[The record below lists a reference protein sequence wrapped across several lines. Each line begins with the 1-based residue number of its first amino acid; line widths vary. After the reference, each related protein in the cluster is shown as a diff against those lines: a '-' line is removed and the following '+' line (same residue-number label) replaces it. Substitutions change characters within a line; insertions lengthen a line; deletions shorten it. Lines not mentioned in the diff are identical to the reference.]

1 MKKRG
6 CEWEEFFFGGGQ
18 KMKEMEIVGNE
29 GTRRGIDRRR
39 DWMGIRPGRMCTLH
53 LDQPPQPLCQ
63 WLEKE
68 NEGYPKKCLKQ
79 RQQWSL
85 DCFGVGLNTSPKP
98 IPVIAVD
105 RLTREVTLYI

>member
-1 MKKRG
+1 MA
-6 CEWEEFFFGGGQ
+6 
-18 KMKEMEIVGNE
+18 MKE
-29 GTRRGIDRRR
+29 RGEVIDRRR

-53 LDQPPQPLCQ
+53 LDQPPHLSGSGR
-63 WLEKE
+63 KGKR
-68 NEGYPKKCLKQ
+68 GYPKKCLKQ

>member
-1 MKKRG
+1 MDG
-6 CEWEEFFFGGGQ
+6 YTSWANVHFALGSA
-18 KMKEMEIVGNE
+18 
-29 GTRRGIDRRR
+29 
-39 DWMGIRPGRMCTLH
+39 LH
-53 LDQPPQPLCQ
+53 TSVMV
-63 WLEKE
+63 EKE

>member
-1 MKKRG
+1 VHFALG
-6 CEWEEFFFGGGQ
+6 SAS
-18 KMKEMEIVGNE
+18 
-29 GTRRGIDRRR
+29 T
-39 DWMGIRPGRMCTLH
+39 
-53 LDQPPQPLCQ
+53 PLCQ

-98 IPVIAVD
+98 IPVVAVD
-105 RLTREVTLYI
+105 RLTRGVTLYISFVLVAFCFFSKIVCLFSFRRSFVQSYKRIAMIVNT